1 MKRKQSTHRRVG
13 GVLETRLATSFAAQP
28 RGWIFAETVVALA
41 VIGILDFF
49 TSYQLRLIPFYTG
62 LIFVVAW
69 LCGTKSGMLTAAFS
83 GVIWWCANWFSGDP
97 YLHSWVQP
105 WETLWNVAFFLIVAW
120 AGAALR
126 AKSDIAAE
134 RIALLEHSQRLEHE
148 IVSISESEQR
158 RIGQDL
164 HDGLCQNL
172 AGLSCAAESLRD
184 DLQKLYLRPEATSAG
199 ELANLLRDAVVET
212 RDLAH
217 GLAPARVAHMGLV
230 IALES
235 LAQSVSRLQGVTCA
249 FQSHGPQTNYDERVA
264 VHLYRITQEAI
275 NNAIRHGKA
284 RNIVISLDAAGQM
297 ITLHVSD
304 DGMGI
309 SQSVSTNGM
318 GLAIMRYRARL
329 TGGELSVDRRNEGGT
344 MVSYTFRPIPQENEI
359 APA

>member
-1 MKRKQSTHRRVG
+1 MKRKRSERSRVG
-13 GVLETRLATSFAAQP
+13 AVLDTRLAKSFAAQR
-28 RGWIFAETVVALA
+28 RGWIFAEMMAALTIIGVV
-41 VIGILDFF
+41 DFI
-49 TSYQLRLIPFYTG
+49 TAHQLRLSVFYTG
-62 LIFVVAW
+62 PIFVVAW
-69 LCGTKSGMLTAAFS
+69 FCGTKSGMLTAAFS

-97 YLHSWVQP
+97 DLHSWVHP
-105 WETLWNVAFFLIVAW
+105 WETFRRFGFFLIVAW

-134 RIALLEHSQRLEHE
+134 RIALLEHSQRLERE
-148 IVSISESEQR
+148 IVSISEAEQR

-184 DLQKLYLRPEATSAG
+184 DLQKLQLRPEAISAG
-199 ELANLLRDAVVET
+199 ELADLLRDAVVET

-230 IALES
+230 TALES

-249 FQSHGPQTNYDERVA
+249 FQSHGPQANYDERVA
-264 VHLYRITQEAI
+264 LHLYRITQEAI

-284 RNIVISLDAAGQM
+284 RNIVISLDAAGQL
-297 ITLHVSD
+297 ITLRVSD

-318 GLAIMRYRARL
+318 GLAIMRYRARS
-329 TGGELSVDRRNEGGT
+329 TGGELSVDRRKEGGT
-344 MVSYTFRPIPQENEI
+344 MVSYTFRPIPQKNEI